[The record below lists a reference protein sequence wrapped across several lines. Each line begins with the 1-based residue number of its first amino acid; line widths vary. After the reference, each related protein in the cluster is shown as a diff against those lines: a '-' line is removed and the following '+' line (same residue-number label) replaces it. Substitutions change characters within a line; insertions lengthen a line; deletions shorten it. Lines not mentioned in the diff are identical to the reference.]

1 MALNTNLTTTG
12 GFTNAIATYY
22 DRRLLDRLEADLY
35 FDQFGDKKPMPK
47 NSGKVIQWR
56 RYANL
61 AVNTTPL
68 TEGTVPSGV
77 TLQSTVIT
85 ATSLQYGDYV
95 AMSDL
100 LRLHAIDPVIEGAQD
115 VLAYRAALSIDTIV
129 RNTLDGNL
137 TDQFAN
143 GVAAEVNVAANLVAS
158 ELRKART
165 ALKAANARE
174 IGGMYQMIIHPHQEF
189 DLQGDSNAGG
199 WLDVNK
205 YTSATPM
212 LKGEVGKLYGTRV
225 VVSSNVKINAGAGAA
240 GVDTYHAYMFA
251 KSCYGIVDLAGGNL
265 KTYVKQLGSSGVS
278 DPLDQIS
285 TVGHKFMHVTKVLDA
300 NRGIQIYT
308 ASGF

>member
-1 MALNTNLTTTG
+1 MALNTNLTTAG

-56 RYANL
+56 RYANF
-61 AVNTTPL
+61 AANVTPMV
-68 TEGTVPSGV
+68 EGTVPDGL
-77 TLQSTVIT
+77 TLASSIVT
-85 ATSLQYGDYV
+85 ATPLQYGDYV

-115 VLAYRAALSIDTIV
+115 VLSYRASLSIDTLI
-129 RNTLDGNL
+129 RNVLDGNL
-137 TDQFAN
+137 TDQFAA

-158 ELRKART
+158 EIRKGRT
-165 ALKAANARE
+165 ALKAASARE
-174 IGGMYQMIIHPHQEF
+174 IGSEFQMAIHPHQEF
-189 DLQGDSNAGG
+189 DLQGDTAVGG
-199 WLDVNK
+199 WLDINK
-205 YTSATPM
+205 YVSSTPM
-212 LKGEVGKLYGTRV
+212 LKGEVGKIYGTRI
-225 VVSSNVKINAGAGAA
+225 VVSPNIKVNAAAGAA
-240 GVDTYHAYMFA
+240 GVDTYHAFMFA

-265 KTYVKQLGSSGVS
+265 KTYVKQLGSSGVA

-300 NRGIQIYT
+300 VRGIQIYT
-308 ASGF
+308 ASGY

>member
-22 DRRLLDRLEADLY
+22 DKRLLDRLEADLY

-56 RYANL
+56 RYTNL
-61 AVNTTPL
+61 AVNTTAL
-68 TEGTVPSGV
+68 TEGTVPDGV
-77 TLQSTVIT
+77 ALASTAIT
-85 ATSLQYGDYV
+85 ATPLQYGDYV

-115 VLAYRAALSIDTIV
+115 VLAYRAALSIDTIT
-129 RNTLDGNL
+129 RNTLNGNL

-143 GVAAEVNVAANLVAS
+143 GVAAEVNVAANMVAS
-158 ELRKART
+158 EIRKGRT
-165 ALKAANARE
+165 ALKAVNARE
-174 IGGMYQMIIHPHQEF
+174 IGGEFQMIIHPHQEF
-189 DLQGDSNAGG
+189 DIQGDTATGG
-199 WLDVNK
+199 WLDANK

-212 LKGEVGKLYGTRV
+212 LKGEVGKIYGTRI
-225 VVSSNVKINAGAGAA
+225 VVSSNILINAGAGAGA
-240 GVDTYHAYMFA
+240 VDTYHAYMFA

-265 KTYVKQLGSSGVS
+265 KTYIKQLGQSGVS
-278 DPLDQIS
+278 DPLDQLS
-285 TVGHKFMHVTKVLDA
+285 TVGHKFMTVTKVLDA
-300 NRGIQIYT
+300 TRGIQIYT

>member
-22 DRRLLDRLEADLY
+22 DRRLLDRLEKDLY
-35 FDQFGDKKPMPK
+35 FDQFGEKKPMPK
-47 NSGKVIQWR
+47 MSGKVIQWR
-56 RYANL
+56 RYSNFA
-61 AVNTTPL
+61 ANTTPM
-68 TEGTVPSGV
+68 TEGTIPNGL
-77 TLQSTVIT
+77 TLASTAIT
-85 ATSLQYGDYV
+85 ATPLQYGDYV

-115 VLAYRAALSIDTIV
+115 VLAYRAALSIDTII
-129 RNTLDGNL
+129 RNSLDGNL
-137 TDQFAN
+137 TDQFAA

-158 ELRKART
+158 EVRKART
-165 ALKAANARE
+165 ALKAASVRE
-174 IGGMYQMIIHPHQEF
+174 IGSEYQMVIHPHQEY
-189 DLQGDSNAGG
+189 DLQGDTATGG
-199 WLDVNK
+199 WLDINK
-205 YTSATPM
+205 YTSSTPM
-212 LKGEVGKLYGTRV
+212 LKGEVGKIYGTRV
-225 VVSSNVKINAGAGAA
+225 VVSPNILVNANAGAA
-240 GVDTYHAYMFA
+240 GVDTYHAYMFG

-300 NRGIQIYT
+300 TRGIQIYT

>member
-35 FDQFGDKKPMPK
+35 LDQFGDKKPMPK

-56 RYANL
+56 RYSNFAAN
-61 AVNTTPL
+61 VTPM
-68 TEGTVPSGV
+68 TEGTIPDGL
-77 TLQSTVIT
+77 TLASTAIT
-85 ATSLQYGDYV
+85 ATPLQYGDYV

-115 VLAYRAALSIDTIV
+115 VLAYRAALSMDTII

-137 TDQFAN
+137 TDQFAA
-143 GVAAEVNVAANLVAS
+143 GVAAEINVAANLVAS
-158 ELRKART
+158 EIRKART
-165 ALKAANARE
+165 ALKAVSARE
-174 IGGMYQMIIHPHQEF
+174 IGGEYQMVIHPHQEY
-189 DLQGDSNAGG
+189 DLQGDTATGG
-199 WLDVNK
+199 WLDINK
-205 YTSATPM
+205 YVSSTPM
-212 LKGEVGKLYGTRV
+212 LKGEVGKIYGTRI
-225 VVSSNVKINAGAGAA
+225 VVSPNIKVNAGAGAA
-240 GVDTYHAYMFA
+240 GVDTYHAFMFA

-285 TVGHKFMHVTKVLDA
+285 TVGFKYMHVTKVLDA
-300 NRGIQIYT
+300 SRGIQIYT